1 MMVDSSAAIRAP
13 SRYVARG
20 IAGSSVRHTICTGFR
35 NMVATFGT
43 ALDVTVAELVIEAFY
58 PADAITANELVHSCR

>member
-1 MMVDSSAAIRAP
+1 M
-13 SRYVARG
+13 
-20 IAGSSVRHTICTGFR
+20 RHTICTGFR

-58 PADAITANELVHSCR
+58 PAAAITANELVHSCR